1 MNTQAHT
8 TARSVLAWSGAWHT
22 TERILPEEVP
32 VALVY
37 DGTTQAVMMAT
48 PSDLPDFLLGF
59 ALTEGLIDTPD
70 ELTGTE
76 IVAQPRGI
84 EVRAW
89 LAPGAAS
96 RLTARRR
103 LSAGPVGCGLCGVDS
118 IEAALRPL
126 PPAPKDSGP
135 WLAPDAVAQAMA
147 AVTAA
152 QPLHTQTRAT
162 HAAGLWLPGTGL
174 VAVREDVGRHNALDK
189 LAGAVVPG
197 DASPSAGILVL
208 TSRLSVD
215 LVQKAAMIGARVLI
229 GASAPTALAV
239 SEAEAAGITLIA
251 RVRGA
256 SFEVYSHPQAFTEEA
271 LA

>member
-1 MNTQAHT
+1 MSNRART
-8 TARSVLAWSGAWHT
+8 TARSVRAWSGAWHA
-22 TERILPEEVP
+22 TERVLPEEVP

-48 PSDLPDFLLGF
+48 PSDLDDFLLGF
-59 ALTEGLIDTPD
+59 ALTEGLIDAPD

-84 EVRAW
+84 EVRGW
-89 LAPGAAS
+89 LAPEAS
-96 RLTARRR
+96 ARLTARRR
-103 LSAGPVGCGLCGVDS
+103 LSAGPVGCGLCGIDS

-126 PPAPKDSGP
+126 PPAPDEVGP

-147 AVTAA
+147 ALTAA
-152 QPLHTQTRAT
+152 QPLRAQTRAT
-162 HAAGLWLPGTGL
+162 HAAGLWLADVGL

-189 LAGAVVPG
+189 LAGALVQG
-197 DASPSAGILVL
+197 GASPSAGILVL

-239 SEAEAAGITLIA
+239 TEAEAAGITLVA

-256 SFEVYSHPQAFTEEA
+256 SFEVYSHP
-271 LA
+271 